1 MFGCCS
7 SSAKTYV
14 LAALVACVMRS
25 DAARGA
31 VADLAR
37 AMYGASA
44 FSDAV
49 WSIVNLRNSFEKLG
63 AVQKLPIR
71 AIER

>member
-1 MFGCCS
+1 MFGCCN

-14 LAALVACVMRS
+14 LAALVACVIRS
-25 DAARGA
+25 EAARGD

-44 FSDAV
+44 FKDV
-49 WSIVNLRNSFEKLG
+49 V
-63 AVQKLPIR
+63 
-71 AIER
+71 